1 MSRLHIPTGIV
12 LNIKTQSLTYISQLL
27 RYEFFFLIQNT
38 VSEKDFH
45 KNTVFVI
52 VLRLGGHLHG
62 FKVKIAEMI

>member
-1 MSRLHIPTGIV
+1 M
-12 LNIKTQSLTYISQLL
+12 N
-27 RYEFFFLIQNT
+27 FFLIQNT

-45 KNTVFVI
+45 KNTVFII